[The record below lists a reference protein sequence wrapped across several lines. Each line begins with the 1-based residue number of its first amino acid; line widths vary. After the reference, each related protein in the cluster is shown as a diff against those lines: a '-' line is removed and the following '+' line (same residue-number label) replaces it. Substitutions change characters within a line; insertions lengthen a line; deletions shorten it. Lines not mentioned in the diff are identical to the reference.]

1 MTAWDIWDSVPKALL
16 KLLSQL
22 PAPGPV
28 TQKDLPV
35 FPSLTCRLLPTQLSH
50 PPGSPTAEDSHQLCD
65 MLATSTGLPWP

>member
-22 PAPGPV
+22 PAPSPV

-35 FPSLTCRLLPTQLSH
+35 FPSLTCCLIPTQLSH
-50 PPGSPTAEDSHQLCD
+50 PPGSPTAEDSHRLCD